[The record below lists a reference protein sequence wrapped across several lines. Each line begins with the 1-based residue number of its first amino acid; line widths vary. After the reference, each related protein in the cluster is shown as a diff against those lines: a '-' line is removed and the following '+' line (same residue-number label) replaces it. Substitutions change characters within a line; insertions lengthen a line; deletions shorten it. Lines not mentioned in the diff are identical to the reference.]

1 MYILTNTSFSLSLL
15 THVLFV
21 THSQVDDSVEWFSK
35 RMFKEEFEL
44 DLEGNDHEEIHVPD
58 FGLRRQGRFIHD
70 FKVVSGVNVQ
80 CV

>member
-1 MYILTNTSFSLSLL
+1 
-15 THVLFV
+15 
-21 THSQVDDSVEWFSK
+21 
-35 RMFKEEFEL
+35 MFKEEFEL